1 MHKGSRLACDLQAT
15 MSVPALNPQRI
26 SMRLLMINPNTTTA
40 MTQKV
45 QDAARAFL
53 PADWSITGV
62 SGRFGPRYIAS
73 RATFAVASHAAIDA
87 FATHAP
93 GHDRVL
99 LACFGD
105 PGLDALREASS
116 VPVIGLV
123 EASALEA
130 SAGGRRYSIVTGGA
144 LWEPMLRESLQ
155 MRGLADH
162 LASIRTVAPDG
173 GMIARDPEGALR
185 LLADACAACVVEDG
199 AQAVI
204 LGGVGLI
211 GLAHRI
217 EPLVKA
223 PVICSV
229 MAGLRSVLSPEIW
242 MVRPDLRAPNPIQS
256 IGLSTELD
264 ALLGHQA

>member
-1 MHKGSRLACDLQAT
+1 
-15 MSVPALNPQRI
+15 
-26 SMRLLMINPNTTTA
+26 MRLLIINPNTTTA
-40 MTQKV
+40 MTDKV
-45 QDAARAFL
+45 LETARSFL
-53 PADWSITGV
+53 PDICSITAV

-87 FATHAP
+87 FAAHAP
-93 GHDRVL
+93 GHDRIL

-105 PGLDALREASS
+105 PGLDALREASK

-130 SAGGRRYSIVTGGA
+130 SKDARRFSIVTGGA

-155 MRGLADH
+155 TRGLATH

-173 GMIARDPEGALR
+173 GMIARDPDGALR
-185 LLADACAACVVEDG
+185 LLADACAACVAEDG
-199 AQAVI
+199 AETVI

-229 MAGLRSVLSPEIW
+229 MAGLRAVLSAEGTVAKPAL
-242 MVRPDLRAPNPIQS
+242 PAPGPTQS
-256 IGLSTELD
+256 IGLSVELD
-264 ALLGHQA
+264 ALLAIRA